1 MCPKTVYYAMTRSSP
16 DPPASSTAAISRWSR
31 DQDIA
36 FEDALAVH
44 DEQCKNRWEKIAALV
59 PGKDAAEIKLH
70 YEILVEDIE
79 CIEAGLIPLPS
90 YVSSGEGSA
99 DQAVEIQGT
108 KNRSHSANFHSGDV
122 NPTRKGGSKADQE
135 RRKGIAWTEEEH
147 RLFLLG
153 LDKFGKGDWRSIS
166 RNFVISRTPTQVA
179 SHAQK
184 YYNRLNSANKD
195 RRRSSIH
202 DITSV
207 NDGDTSTPQGPI
219 TGQENGSSGAVGK
232 PPKSSSQPS
241 LPRVVAYGPPVG
253 QPIAGP
259 ASSAVG
265 TPIMVPPGHVPYV
278 SRGPL
283 PGSVVPGTP
292 MNVVPVAYAVS
303 QPTMHQ

>member
-1 MCPKTVYYAMTRSSP
+1 M
-16 DPPASSTAAISRWSR
+16 
-31 DQDIA
+31 A
-36 FEDALAVH
+36 FENALAVH
-44 DEQCKNRWEKIAALV
+44 NDECKDRWEKIAASV

-90 YVSSGEGSA
+90 YISSGEESA
-99 DQAVEIQGT
+99 DQAVEIHGT

-122 NPTRKGGSKADQE
+122 NPTGKGGSKADQE

-153 LDKFGKGDWRSIS
+153 LDKHGKGDWRSIS

-184 YYNRLNSANKD
+184 YFIRMNSANKD

-219 TGQENGSSGAVGK
+219 TGQGNGSTGAVAK
-232 PPKSSSQPS
+232 PAKSLSQS
-241 LPRVVAYGPPVG
+241 GLPRVVAYGTPVG
-253 QPIAGP
+253 QPISGP
-259 ASSAVG
+259 GGSAVG
-265 TPIMVPPGHVPYV
+265 TPIMIPPGHVPYV
-278 SRGPL
+278 SRGPIS
-283 PGSVVPGTP
+283 GQVVPGTP
-292 MNVVPVAYAVS
+292 MNVVPVAYPVS
-303 QPTMHQ
+303 QSTMHQ